1 MPADLVI
8 VIAIVTLAAVGR
20 GWRLAAARRRSGRVL
35 RTRRRRRAE
44 MELFE
49 RLERCMQ
56 SDRVD

>member
-20 GWRLAAARRRSGRVL
+20 GWRLAAARRRLRRVL
-35 RTRRRRRAE
+35 RARRHRRAE

-56 SDRVD
+56 SDRVE